1 MDDPTMR
8 SRVTGAPV
16 GRLATVRPDGRPH
29 VVVCCFALDGETAYT
44 AVDDKPKSTRQLQR
58 LRNLAAHPEAA
69 ILVDHYEDDWTAL
82 WWVRLDGRGRL
93 VSRDGEHDRAM
104 AVLAGKYEPY
114 RRQTPTGPLIA
125 IDIDRWTAWP

>member
-1 MDDPTMR
+1 MR
-8 SRVTGAPV
+8 SRVTAAPV

-104 AVLAGKYEPY
+104 GMLAGKYEPY

-125 IDIDRWTAWP
+125 IDIDLWTAWP